1 MCKPHF
7 RKGIGSMS
15 GFQFFH
21 LATYSRKPNPA
32 GQSIDQVVEEAERN
46 PAFSLHV
53 EAPEPPLIVYGVSV
67 RAMKE
72 QHDAMLDAARVSVLR
87 PNGETAYRSIR
98 SDRHTL
104 LTAVASYPVAREQV
118 EADPAEQIRYRAWV
132 EANVAF
138 LRERFGDQL
147 RTVIEH
153 TDETHPHLHAYV
165 IPDRPDMNAALLH
178 PGKAAKLQAEERAK
192 AEGMT
197 PRDAVKVGNDAL
209 KKAMRALQ
217 DEYHA
222 EVGAPCGMTRLG
234 PGRRRMSRKQWVEEK
249 ELAAKAS
256 VIAQKEAVTLIE
268 ERETA
273 AEVAAQELA
282 QEKAAISKQAEKL
295 SADHKVM
302 VSYAQKL
309 TSRKEELAAKEAQL
323 KQRES
328 QVEAAVDGLAELVKA
343 ASDGDLV
350 VEAGA
355 ARPGR
360 NPGPDGRSRLERLFG
375 AVLSVLPRDHVMGLL
390 GRISGAIGAAGG
402 RGKPPAP
409 QASAEDREAA
419 VWAQKSKDRLSRN
432 KGWERDEPEF

>member
-53 EAPEPPLIVYGVSV
+53 EAPEPPRLVYGVSV
-67 RAMKE
+67 REMKE
-72 QHDAMLDAARVSVLR
+72 QHDAMLEAARVSVLR

-178 PGKAAKLQAEERAK
+178 PGKAAKIAAEAQAK
-192 AEGMT
+192 SDGME
-197 PRDAVKVGNDAL
+197 PRDAVKAGNAAL
-209 KKAMRALQ
+209 KAAMRAVQ
-217 DEYHA
+217 DDYHA

-234 PGRRRMSRKQWVEEK
+234 PGRRRLSRAEWKAEK

-256 VIAQKEAVTLIE
+256 VISQRETVAVLE
-268 ERETA
+268 EREKK
-273 AEVAAQELA
+273 VAADRKTIA
-282 QEKAAISKQAEKL
+282 GYAKQ
-295 SADHKVM
+295 
-302 VSYAQKL
+302 L
-309 TSRKEELAAKEAQL
+309 TSRKEELATKEAQL

-360 NPGPDGRSRLERLFG
+360 NPGPDGRGRLERLFG

-390 GRISGAIGAAGG
+390 GRISGAIGAASG
-402 RGKPPAP
+402 RGKPAAP
-409 QASAEDREAA
+409 QALAEDREAA
-419 VWAQKSKDRLSRN
+419 AWAQKSKDRLSRS
-432 KGWERDEPEF
+432 KGWDHDDGPGF